1 MKREPKQGRRIF
13 GILALAAGI
22 LLVTL
27 EIGSYRQGAAVS
39 WFWLLVAGLAIGLGL
54 FDIAAKRS

>member
-1 MKREPKQGRRIF
+1 MRTESRRIF

-22 LLVTL
+22 LLVML
-27 EIGSYRQGAAVS
+27 EISSYRQSAAVS
-39 WFWLLVAGLAIGLGL
+39 WFWMLVAGLAIALGI